1 MAYSNK
7 FVACVIVNGQILKEL
22 ENGVVP
28 IPFGSEYSLRF
39 RNRNDR
45 RAVVQFFVD
54 GENVSSNGYIIGAN
68 SVIDIKRH
76 SGVDRAFKFVSLDS
90 DEAADFGKSGPN
102 ADKKKGLIEAR
113 FYLEK
118 VAPNPQIVDHH
129 HYHHGAPYINP
140 NWGIYTQPTWVGG
153 LGGFTSCNT
162 DTQHSIGSCSGDVTL
177 DFDNSCLRSAT
188 PKRSRSF
195 VTPASLRKCGPKLD
209 DGCTVEGASTGQSFA
224 VVSIDVE
231 DTFTTVK
238 MFLQGY
244 DSSQPVQASAPLLI
258 GGNTSWASDSR
269 SKLSKLEA
277 ENEELRL
284 KLAELENEKLKK
296 RLARKPRS

>member
-7 FVACVIVNGQILKEL
+7 FVACVVVNGQILKEL
-22 ENGVVP
+22 ENGTVP
-28 IPFGSEYSLRF
+28 IPYGSEYALRF

-45 RAVVQFFVD
+45 RAVVKFFVD
-54 GENVSSNGYIIGAN
+54 GENVSGNGYIIGAN
-68 SVIDIKRH
+68 SVIDIRRH
-76 SGVDRAFKFVSLDS
+76 SEVDRAFKFVSLDS
-90 DEAADFGKSGPN
+90 DEAADFGKSGSN

-118 VAPNPQIVDHH
+118 VAPKPQIVDHH
-129 HYHHGAPYINP
+129 HYYYGAPYVNP
-140 NWGIYTQPTWVGG
+140 NWGIYTQPTWFGG
-153 LGGFTSCNT
+153 SGSFTSCNT
-162 DTQHSIGSCSGDVTL
+162 DTQHSIGSCSGDATP
-177 DFDNSCLRSAT
+177 DFDTCLRSAT
-188 PKRSRSF
+188 PKSKSF
-195 VTPASLRKCGPKLD
+195 IAPASLRKCGPKLD

-244 DSSQPVQASAPLLI
+244 DSSQPIQASAPFLI
-258 GGNTSWASDSR
+258 GSNASWASDSKN
-269 SKLSKLEA
+269 KLSRLEA

-296 RLARKPRS
+296 KLARKPRG